1 MVHYD
6 ETRTEQYNSGR
17 RRGHPL
23 HLLPYETW
31 KTLLD
36 DVSGLAVLD
45 LACGDGYT
53 SRLLAEKGAKVVGV
67 DISPNQIERAL
78 QFENEKPLGIEYI
91 VADAAELNLGRTF
104 DLVSPSFLFHYASDK
119 GTLRRM
125 VEKTA
130 LHLKRGGRMVALA
143 AAQDPIVPRLPGA
156 SHSTRWGAGVPEKEG
171 SEVIMDFYDLQG
183 QKFGD
188 IQYYY
193 WAPETYEAFLRQAG
207 FVGVRWHSHTIPE
220 ELHSQFPNW
229 EQMQR
234 QCGSAILTAARE

>member
-1 MVHYD
+1 M
-6 ETRTEQYNSGR
+6 
-17 RRGHPL
+17 
-23 HLLPYETW
+23 LPYETW
-31 KTLLD
+31 KRLLS
-36 DVSGLAVLD
+36 DVSGLTVLD

-67 DISPNQIERAL
+67 DISPAQIELAR
-78 QFENEKPLGIEYI
+78 QFEREKPLGIEYV

-104 DLVSPSFLFHYASDK
+104 DLVSPSFLFHYANDK
-119 GTLRRM
+119 DTLRRM

-130 LHLKRGGRMVALA
+130 VHLYRGGRMVALA
-143 AAQDPIVPRLPGA
+143 AAQNPIVPRLPGA
-156 SHSTRWGAGVPEKEG
+156 SHSTRWGGGLPENEG

-183 QKFGD
+183 EKFGD

-193 WAPETYEAFLRQAG
+193 WAPGTYERLLREAG
-207 FVGVRWHSHTIPE
+207 FVNIRWHSHTIPV

-234 QCGSAILTAARE
+234 QCGSAILTAMRE